1 MPTAF
6 ICHVVRESGRVL
18 LTASRPEL
26 KTGNTRTVT
35 TVPKDGEADL

>member
-26 KTGNTRTVT
+26 MTGNRTVT
-35 TVPKDGEADL
+35 TVPKDREADL